1 MFGISWFILILC
13 FVVSFSSVL
22 CWRLPSYYRYS
33 ARQKPVQHEATPLE
47 LARLMYACMSGILS
61 WTFHMSDLTKAEK
74 CLENHSGGDESNAH
88 HPLEVG
94 HPMSLSVFW
103 KRAGRAPLL
112 LFVGHIY
119 LFIPPPVSS
128 TKWGGLGSVLRLQNV
143 EVMLADWWQLS
154 RLFIL

>member
-1 MFGISWFILILC
+1 
-13 FVVSFSSVL
+13 
-22 CWRLPSYYRYS
+22 
-33 ARQKPVQHEATPLE
+33 
-47 LARLMYACMSGILS
+47 MSGILS
-61 WTFHMSDLTKAEK
+61 WTFHTSDLTKAEK

-119 LFIPPPVSS
+119 LFI
-128 TKWGGLGSVLRLQNV
+128 
-143 EVMLADWWQLS
+143 
-154 RLFIL
+154 FILYSITFHSSYYIVYSI